1 MSITN
6 VSVISRL
13 RVLVSRSASDNCAPP
28 QEEIWF
34 PVAPTVT
41 QLPPAPAEVINLTPI
56 PADSA
61 DLPEDFDV
69 DNPDLC
75 LLFTSIL
82 SERNDPVYEIEL
94 EAPSLVLPY
103 NETVVRVALLRT
115 YFELYRFNYSLKPR
129 LQNVS
134 LVGKV
139 KSTSVRTYKFKKA
152 SLALSAS
159 GQDAT
164 IRPTRA
170 VIAAKGSLSLVG
182 SSATL
187 KPIKLFG
194 DTGSF
199 VTSFSAASVAVPGT
213 FSYGWA
219 STTETG
225 VGQASPINIG
235 YRRNIH
241 ISLYSPTIMLANGAR
256 AGGRIVR
263 LRWYITGAISPNYS
277 ILGMNIRLFHTTATN
292 TSGNVDPVSG
302 TTRTTVYSDASTV
315 EFTKA
320 ETTGVLTIEFPE
332 PFTWNGTNS
341 LVVESCTSQNQ
352 TNYASQGSMRNI
364 VTGSTGVRKYSWTD
378 NAGSSCSSTPGSVLT
393 DQIAVQMDFI

>member
-1 MSITN
+1 MSTTN
-6 VSVISRL
+6 ASVILRL
-13 RVLVSRSASDNCAPP
+13 RALVSRSASDNCAPP
-28 QEEIWF
+28 QEEVWF

-41 QLPPAPAEVINLTPI
+41 QLPPAPAEVINPTPI
-56 PADSA
+56 PANSA

-82 SERNDPVYEIEL
+82 SESNDPVYEVEL
-94 EAPSLVLPY
+94 EATSLVLPY
-103 NETVVRVALLRT
+103 NETVVRVAQLRT
-115 YFELYRFNYSLKPR
+115 YFELYRFRYSLKPR
-129 LQNVS
+129 LQNVN
-134 LVGKV
+134 LLGKV

-152 SLALSAS
+152 SLTLSAS
-159 GQDAT
+159 GQEAT
-164 IRPTRA
+164 IRFAR
-170 VIAAKGSLSLVG
+170 VLIAATGSLSFTGL
-182 SSATL
+182 AAAF

-194 DTGSF
+194 DTGAL
-199 VTSFSAASVAVPGT
+199 VTSFSDAHVAVPGT

-219 STTETG
+219 STTQTAAGE
-225 VGQASPINIG
+225 ASPIGIG

-241 ISLYSPTIMLANGAR
+241 ISLYSQAIMLANGAR

-263 LRWYITGAISPNYS
+263 LRWYVTGAVSPNNS

-292 TSGNVDPVSG
+292 TSGNVDPISG

-320 ETTGVLTIEFPE
+320 ETTGVLTIEFSQ

-341 LVVESCTSQNQ
+341 LVVESCTTMNQN
-352 TNYASQGSMRNI
+352 NYASQGSLRNL
-364 VTGSTGVRKYSWTD
+364 VSGSTGVRKYSWTD
-378 NAGSSCSSTPGSVLT
+378 SSGSSCGSTPGNVLT